1 MNKFLVLCTV
11 YTIFTTVTN
20 LCNIFLIFHDYLNFW
35 YFTIFGSIKFAV
47 ESFINSTLYFTKSV
61 IYLKDITVSTKE
73 LFKLEVPWQVIVA
86 IAKIWLL
93 SFIFFYSFIPFATMQ
108 KGFKVESLYFNNL
121 LTL

>member
-20 LCNIFLIFHDYLNFW
+20 LCNIFLIFHDYLNFC

-73 LFKLEVPWQVIVA
+73 LFKLEVP
-86 IAKIWLL
+86 
-93 SFIFFYSFIPFATMQ
+93 
-108 KGFKVESLYFNNL
+108 
-121 LTL
+121 